1 MIEIPFLNELPRN
14 LRDPVLRIVLALLAI
29 LLIWLLRRVVAW
41 IIAKPLSHLLQRYTG
56 PDRMNVMLRLIQ
68 GPINLLVIAL
78 ALTVATNIILPDR
91 AMLEFS
97 TRLTR
102 SVVIV
107 AAALLGV
114 NAVDVFLTS
123 GRVLTGLTGIVI
135 EEQLVPF
142 LRASIKAVII
152 ALAVVIF
159 LQEWNYDITG
169 LVAGLGLAGLAFSL
183 AAQETVSDLFAF
195 STIVSDRPFEVGEYI
210 VTPDTE
216 GTVVAIGPRSVRIRR
231 IDQAYITLPNSLV
244 AKQYVVNWSRLS
256 RRQINFVL
264 GVTYNTRSEDMRLL
278 LQRLR
283 EMLMAHEGIDT
294 ESIVVYFTEFGD
306 SALRILIRCYMPI
319 PDWAAF
325 QAEREAINLKI
336 MEIVEDMELSIAF
349 PSRSIYIENAS
360 QMWAGQPTAPAKSAP
375 SDDQQRADT

>member
-1 MIEIPFLNELPRN
+1 
-14 LRDPVLRIVLALLAI
+14 
-29 LLIWLLRRVVAW
+29 
-41 IIAKPLSHLLQRYTG
+41 
-56 PDRMNVMLRLIQ
+56 
-68 GPINLLVIAL
+68 
-78 ALTVATNIILPDR
+78 
-91 AMLEFS
+91 
-97 TRLTR
+97 
-102 SVVIV
+102 
-107 AAALLGV
+107 
-114 NAVDVFLTS
+114 
-123 GRVLTGLTGIVI
+123 
-135 EEQLVPF
+135 
-142 LRASIKAVII
+142 
-152 ALAVVIF
+152 
-159 LQEWNYDITG
+159 
-169 LVAGLGLAGLAFSL
+169 
-183 AAQETVSDLFAF
+183 
-195 STIVSDRPFEVGEYI
+195 
-210 VTPDTE
+210 
-216 GTVVAIGPRSVRIRR
+216 VRIRR